1 MWIINVALIFAAI
14 ALSSWFLWNYG
25 YELTNALGVFFSG
38 FHSLLIALAFIL
50 WEAVKAAV
58 IAALIGAVFGLI
70 FFVAGAPNHITQA
83 VALGIAGLTFALLML
98 RALWEN
104 LNNLRWSIRN
114 EIRNR
119 YRKR

>member
-25 YELTNALGVFFSG
+25 YELTKAVGVFLSG
-38 FHSLLIALAFIL
+38 FHSLLIALGFIL
-50 WEAVKAAV
+50 WEAVKAAI
-58 IAALIGAVFGLI
+58 IAAVVGAVFGLI
-70 FFVAGAPNHITQA
+70 FFVGGAPDKITQA
-83 VALGIAGLTFALLML
+83 VVLGTTGLTFAVLML